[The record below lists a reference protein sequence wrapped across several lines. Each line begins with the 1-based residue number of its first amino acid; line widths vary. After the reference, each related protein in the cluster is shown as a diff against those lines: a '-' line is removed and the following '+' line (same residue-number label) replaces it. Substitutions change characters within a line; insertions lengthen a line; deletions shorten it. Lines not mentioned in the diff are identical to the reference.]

1 MAMGKLAEK
10 TSPVIAPKNGRKRK
24 IRTMVQTPW
33 GPQMAKKIFVR
44 HIIHNNCNYAIIFEG
59 RNDYEELEKSSMA

>member
-33 GPQMAKKIFVR
+33 GPQMAKKNFSSGILY
-44 HIIHNNCNYAIIFEG
+44 IIIATT
-59 RNDYEELEKSSMA
+59 R

>member
-33 GPQMAKKIFVR
+33 GPQMAKQTFRQAYYI
-44 HIIHNNCNYAIIFEG
+44 
-59 RNDYEELEKSSMA
+59 

>member
-10 TSPVIAPKNGRKRK
+10 TPPVIAPENGRKRK

-33 GPQMAKKIFVR
+33 GPQMAKQTFRQAYYIY
-44 HIIHNNCNYAIIFEG
+44 NYNCGKTMVAMT
-59 RNDYEELEKSSMA
+59 R